1 MLILCSVVF
10 NQVAISIKAVQKIV
24 NAYWLSNKPVS
35 LEIFNIDIENNN
47 NRNYQLFMLCIAI
60 RTVDVLTTLI

>member
-60 RTVDVLTTLI
+60 CTVDVSTTLI